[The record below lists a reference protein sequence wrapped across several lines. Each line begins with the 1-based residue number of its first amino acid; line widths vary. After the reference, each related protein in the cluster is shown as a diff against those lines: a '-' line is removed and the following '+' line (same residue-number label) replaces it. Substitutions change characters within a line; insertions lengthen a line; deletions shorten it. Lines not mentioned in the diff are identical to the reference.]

1 MFRVKI
7 ANIEEFRN
15 SRQVWNDLV
24 LTMKRPSVFCTWEW
38 IYTWQKHFG
47 NSYEPVILFILEG
60 DELVGILPLALKKM
74 VVEDGLIPGRVL
86 SFCGSEEL
94 CSDHLDILSS
104 ENDAESCIRAA
115 LDFIVSEYKKWDI
128 LYFSHL
134 AEDSNMIEFLRN
146 GLTAVDKDMCEV
158 SIAPYISIRKV
169 FANNFEKYNGS
180 LTRDK
185 RHDLKRRRKV
195 LHDKFGI
202 RNVKGDP
209 ITSKEAIRDLFFL
222 HNLRAQSK
230 QMETSF
236 HGEDSIQFHEEVS
249 RLFFRNGWLR
259 LRFLLN
265 REKRIAALY
274 SFAFSNRLFAYQ
286 SGLDPEWETRGA
298 GSALLYDLI
307 EEAFKDQMNEFD
319 FLRGG
324 EPYKGTWTKESRT
337 LFNVNI
343 YNFTLWGRFCKSA
356 FRARR
361 VIKTI
366 FGKKV

>member
-1 MFRVKI
+1 
-7 ANIEEFRN
+7 
-15 SRQVWNDLV
+15 
-24 LTMKRPSVFCTWEW
+24 
-38 IYTWQKHFG
+38 
-47 NSYEPVILFILEG
+47 
-60 DELVGILPLALKKM
+60 
-74 VVEDGLIPGRVL
+74 
-86 SFCGSEEL
+86 
-94 CSDHLDILSS
+94 
-104 ENDAESCIRAA
+104 
-115 LDFIVSEYKKWDI
+115 
-128 LYFSHL
+128 
-134 AEDSNMIEFLRN
+134 
-146 GLTAVDKDMCEV
+146 
-158 SIAPYISIRKV
+158 
-169 FANNFEKYNGS
+169 
-180 LTRDK
+180 
-185 RHDLKRRRKV
+185 LKRRRKV